1 MRLMFFACLLFL
13 VGCGSP
19 LAPPPQQ
26 TVRSINPEFRK
37 QYPHCFLRFEGKEVW
52 QIVEEAAVKVKI
64 DPTLMMGL
72 VMAESRCNTYA
83 VGAAGDTG
91 LGQVIADKWGR
102 PSQAQLKDP
111 YINMQWA
118 TSILADRF
126 KKCKGDEHC
135 ALQAYNGNG
144 AGYAEKVKA
153 RQALYKSWTQTK

>member
-1 MRLMFFACLLFL
+1 MLFACLLFL

-52 QIVEEAAVKVKI
+52 QIVEEAAVKAKI

-102 PSQAQLKDP
+102 PSQATLKDP

-126 KKCKGDEHC
+126 KKCKGNEHC

-144 AGYAEKVKA
+144 AGYAEKVRA
-153 RQALYKSWTQTK
+153 RQALYKSWTQIK

>member
-1 MRLMFFACLLFL
+1 MKAMIIFCLL
-13 VGCGSP
+13 VMSACSSP
-19 LAPPPQQ
+19 LAPPPKT
-26 TVRSINPEFRK
+26 TVRSISPEFQK
-37 QYPHCFLRFEGKEVW
+37 QYPHCFLRFDEKPVW
-52 QIVEEAAVKVKI
+52 QIVEEAALKASI

-91 LGQVIADKWGR
+91 LGQVIADRWGR
-102 PSQAQLKDP
+102 PSQAVLKNP

-126 KKCKGDEHC
+126 KKCKGNEHC

-153 RQALYKSWTQTK
+153 RQALYKSWMK